1 MHKIA
6 DRLNKHL
13 QLQLRKQRFATDNS
27 SQEGSQDPP
36 ESSSS
41 HSHPQ
46 PKDKNKTYPKNNH
59 KLKENMRRM
68 HKFLTET

>member
-27 SQEGSQDPP
+27 SQEDSQDPP
-36 ESSSS
+36 ESSS
-41 HSHPQ
+41 SHPQ